1 MYIHAYIY
9 MYLYVHIYIRIASG
23 MLLHEGAA
31 GGMGAMAGAQ
41 EPCCTTGGYRALF
54 AWSQEDCHH
63 QAGINSQK
71 SGL

>member
-1 MYIHAYIY
+1 
-9 MYLYVHIYIRIASG
+9 

-41 EPCCTTGGYRALF
+41 EPCCTTGGHRALF

-63 QAGINSQK
+63 QAGTNFQK

>member
-1 MYIHAYIY
+1 MYTYIHMYICIY
-9 MYLYVHIYIRIASG
+9 VYIYIRIASG

-41 EPCCTTGGYRALF
+41 EPCCTTGGHRALF

-63 QAGINSQK
+63 QAGTNFQK
-71 SGL
+71 